1 MVVQEYLDGK
11 GSLRDLSAKHNIPS
25 SETLLKWVNS
35 YNSHEELKDYNPNKR
50 ELYMTKS
57 RKTTLEERNRN
68 ILNQKQKLLL
78 RTYLQEI
85 SMQLSQMRNGLQM

>member
-35 YNSHEELKDYNPNKR
+35 YNSHEELKDYNPKGEVN
-50 ELYMTKS
+50 MTKS